1 MNRLPFALLAL
12 VASLWGQLDGITVTA
27 YRTVT
32 LPPVEAVFN
41 ITVSADQAMTLDE
54 VVAKLKEL
62 GITAQNLANVTT
74 GPYGPYGPSSLALRV
89 TYGFNVTVPL
99 DKLKSMSD
107 AIARLRRT
115 ELELEIQGFMV
126 GLSASPAAF
135 EEARKRALP
144 DLLKDARTRA
154 EEYAS
159 AAQLKVGAIVSV
171 TESGAAYAYLATY
184 PYVASG
190 VPIPLTAGFSV
201 TVRFKTE

>member
-12 VASLWGQLDGITVTA
+12 AASLWGQLDGITVTA

-41 ITVSADQAMTLDE
+41 ITVSADQTMTLDE

-62 GITAQNLANVTT
+62 GVTAQNLANVTT
-74 GPYGPYGPSSLALRV
+74 APYGPYGPSSLALRV

-107 AIARLRRT
+107 AIARVRRT

-126 GLSASPAAF
+126 GLSAGAAAF
-135 EEARKRALP
+135 EEARRRALP
-144 DLLKDARTRA
+144 ELLKDARTRA

-159 AAQLKVGAIVSV
+159 ASQLKVGAIASVS
-171 TESGAAYAYLATY
+171 EYSPTY
-184 PYVASG
+184 GYVAGFSSG
-190 VPIPLTAGFSV
+190 SPFSTVPLTAVLSV